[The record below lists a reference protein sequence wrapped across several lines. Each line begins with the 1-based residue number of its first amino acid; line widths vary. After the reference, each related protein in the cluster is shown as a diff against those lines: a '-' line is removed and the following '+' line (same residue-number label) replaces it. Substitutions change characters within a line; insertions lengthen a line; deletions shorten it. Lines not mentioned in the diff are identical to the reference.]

1 MEVISSISKDEGQFL
16 LKVARFSVEYYLKTG
31 KILLIKQE
39 DIPYENLKKL
49 GASFVTLET
58 KKGSL
63 RGCIG
68 SIIPHRP
75 LYEDVTRNAISAAV
89 SDPRFYPLSLDELTN
104 IKFKVS
110 VLTYPQPLHY
120 HNWIDLFNK
129 VEPFKD
135 GVIIKY
141 RNHSATFLPD
151 VWENIPE
158 KDEFFA
164 HLCLKAGLPKDC
176 YKKYKL
182 EVYTYRT
189 ISFSE

>member
-1 MEVISSISKDEGQFL
+1 MEVISSISKEEGQFL
-16 LKVARFSVEYYLKTG
+16 LKLARFSIEYYLKTG
-31 KILLIKQE
+31 KIPLINQE

-58 KKGSL
+58 KQGSL

-75 LYEDVTRNAISAAV
+75 LYEDVIHNAISSAV

-104 IKFKVS
+104 IKIKVS

-120 HNWIDLFNK
+120 DNWIDLFNK
-129 VEPFKD
+129 IEPFKD

-141 RNHSATFLPD
+141 GNHSATFLPD
-151 VWENIPE
+151 VWEDLPE
-158 KDEFFA
+158 KDKFFA
-164 HLCLKAGLPKDC
+164 HLCLKAGLPADC
-176 YKKYKL
+176 YKKYRL
-182 EVYTYRT
+182 EVFTYKT